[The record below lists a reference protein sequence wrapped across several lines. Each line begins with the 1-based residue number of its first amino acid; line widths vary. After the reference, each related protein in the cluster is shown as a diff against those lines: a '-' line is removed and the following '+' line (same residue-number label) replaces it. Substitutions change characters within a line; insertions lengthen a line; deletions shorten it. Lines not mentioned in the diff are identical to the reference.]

1 MLGISKRG
9 DRYVRT
15 LLLHGARAV
24 VNVVLKQNKDDA
36 RSCWIKRIAMERGK
50 NRVAVAVA
58 VALANKNAR
67 IIWAL
72 LSRGESYRV
81 AA

>member
-58 VALANKNAR
+58 VANKNAR